1 MKRYPLALLIITLLI
16 AAPVLA
22 ADPEPVTPTSSGLA
36 GEGEPAG
43 GSVPHLDINQAE
55 MEQNEGQV
63 PLHPELTRDLA
74 VKNPVMARINEVLAQ
89 SEARLVE
96 LQTRLEAETSDLA
109 KLEIIKQI
117 EQTRVQT
124 ELDVLGTQASYAR
137 QTGREDVAL
146 EIEGA
151 IAEMT
156 APRPVRQPVDRPAPG
171 AGSH

>member
-1 MKRYPLALLIITLLI
+1 MKQTKNIYITACDLRPAITALGKI
-16 AAPVLA
+16 VKR
-22 ADPEPVTPTSSGLA
+22 
-36 GEGEPAG
+36 
-43 GSVPHLDINQAE
+43 NQAE
-55 MEQNEGQV
+55 TVEGNILV
-63 PLHPELTRDLA
+63 RPLSRNAIRLMGTDHEFFFTVDLETIGSHLLDKPFTA
-74 VKNPVMARINEVLAQ
+74 
-89 SEARLVE
+89 SLVE
-96 LQTRLEAETSDLA
+96 LQTRLEAETNDLA

-117 EQTRVQT
+117 EQTRVQA
-124 ELDVLGTQASYAR
+124 ELDVLGAQASYAR